1 MGAETTGG
9 AQWSRAN
16 SGPGRHCQ
24 RPPNWLYRF
33 RELDKPTELW
43 DAHTLAYATD
53 MAGLRVT
60 DRRAVTGPPRR
71 WVEMAEDSPP
81 LP

>member
-1 MGAETTGG
+1 ME
-9 AQWSRAN
+9 SREFRARAAL
-16 SGPGRHCQ
+16 SAAPR
-24 RPPNWLYRF
+24 WLYRF

-43 DAHTLAYATD
+43 DAHTLAYAAD
-53 MAGLRVT
+53 MAGLRET